1 MNKIYKVKKNA
12 AGHLVACSEF
22 AKGHTKKAVLG
33 SLLIVGILGM
43 ATTASAAQKAGNIT
57 NKISGGGHTVNGTYL
72 TISGGGHT
80 VNGTYL
86 TISGGG
92 HNTANGTYL
101 TISGGGHNTANGTYL
116 TIGGGSYN
124 TVEGTHSTIVGGF
137 SNQAKGTYSTI
148 VGGFANQAKGT
159 HSTIGGG
166 NDNEAIGEYS
176 TIVGG
181 NENIAKG
188 NNSTVAGGYKNEAT
202 GQYSTI
208 AGGRKNQ
215 ATGNGSFAA
224 GVENKANAD
233 NAVALGNKNSIAGE
247 NSVAIGSNNTVET
260 GKNNVFILGSDT
272 TGVQSNS
279 VLLGNKT
286 AGKEATAVSSAKV
299 NGLTLENFA
308 GVSKTGNGTV
318 SVGSKDKERQ
328 IVNVGAGDI
337 SATSTDAVN
346 GSQLYA
352 LATAVAKNKVETLA
366 NRADV
371 QELKRKQ
378 ESDIKDVVKMQNAI
392 AEQADK
398 NKNHI
403 QDLAK
408 AQLAGVAVM
417 EELNKHVEDLY
428 EATNDN
434 LDKISQLDGAV
445 FNNTQNIAKN
455 SNHIKTLESNVEEGL
470 LDLSGRLLDQKAD
483 IDNNINNIYELAQ
496 QQDQHSSDIKT
507 LKNNVEEGLL
517 DLSGRLI
524 DQKADLTKDIKTLEN
539 NVEEGL
545 LDLSG
550 RLIDQKADLT
560 KDIKTLESNV
570 EEGLLD
576 LSGRLI
582 DQKADIA
589 KNQADIAQ
597 NQTDI
602 QDLAAYNELQDQ
614 YAQKQTEAIDALNK
628 ASSANTDRIATAEL
642 GIAENKKDAQIAKAQ
657 ANENKDGIAKN
668 QADIQLHDKKIT
680 NLGILHSMVA
690 RAVGNNTQ
698 GVATNKAD
706 IAKNQADIANNIK
719 NIYELAQQQDQHSSD
734 IKTLAKV
741 SAANTDRIAKNKA
754 EADASF
760 ETLTKNQNTLIEQG
774 EALVE
779 QNKAI
784 NQELEGFAAH
794 ADVQDK
800 QILQNQADI
809 TTNKTAIEQN
819 INRTVANGFEIEKN
833 KAGIATNKQEL
844 ILQNDRLNQ
853 INETNN
859 HQDQKIDQLG
869 YALKEQGQHFN
880 NRISAVERQTAGGI
894 ANAIAIATLPSPS
907 RAGEHH
913 VLFGSGYHNGQA
925 AVSLGAAGL
934 SDTGKST
941 YKIGLSWSDAGGLSG
956 GVGGSYRWK

>member
-12 AGHLVACSEF
+12 AGHSVACSEF

-43 ATTASAAQKAGNIT
+43 ATTASAQQNNQKSGKYPFI
-57 NKISGGGHTVNGTYL
+57 GGGGYNNVDGDYPFV
-72 TISGGGHT
+72 GGGLFNIA
-80 VNGTYL
+80 NGKYP
-86 TISGGG
+86 TIGGGG
-92 HNTANGTYL
+92 HNKANG
-101 TISGGGHNTANGTYL
+101 N
-116 TIGGGSYN
+116 
-124 TVEGTHSTIVGGF
+124 
-137 SNQAKGTYSTI
+137 YSTI
-148 VGGFANQAKGT
+148 VGGSYNEASGEK
-159 HSTIGGG
+159 STIGGG
-166 NDNEAIGEYS
+166 DNN
-176 TIVGG
+176 T
-181 NENIAKG
+181 AKG
-188 NNSTVAGGYKNEAT
+188 NNSTVVGGYKNEAT
-202 GQYSTI
+202 GNNSTI
-208 AGGRKNQ
+208 AGGRDNQ
-215 ATGNGSFAA
+215 ATGTGSFAA
-224 GVENKANAD
+224 GIENKANAE
-233 NAVALGNKNSIAGE
+233 NAVAVGKKNIINGKD
-247 NSVAIGSNNTVET
+247 SVAIGSNNTVNQGQT
-260 GKNNVFILGSDT
+260 DVFILGSNTKDAKS
-272 TGVQSNS
+272 GS
-279 VLLGNKT
+279 VLLGNNT
-286 AGKEATAVSSAKV
+286 TGKAATTVNSAEV
-299 NGLTLENFA
+299 DGLSLTGFA
-308 GVSKTGNGTV
+308 GASKANANIGTV
-318 SVGSKDKERQ
+318 SVGSQDKERQ
-328 IVNVGAGDI
+328 IVNVGAGKI
-337 SATSTDAVN
+337 SDDSTDAVN
-346 GSQLYA
+346 GSQLHA
-352 LATAVAKNKVETLA
+352 LAKAVAKNKADIATNKTKIETNDSKITNLGTLYATVTQAVGNNTQGVAA
-366 NRADV
+366 NKADIG
-371 QELKRKQ
+371 KNKA
-378 ESDIKDVVKMQNAI
+378 DIKANSSKITNLGTLHSIVARAVGANKGRIDQNK
-392 AEQADK
+392 AD
-398 NKNHI
+398 I
-403 QDLAK
+403 QDLDDEVG
-408 AQLAGVAVM
+408 LLG
-417 EELNKHVEDLY
+417 EEINSLEG
-428 EATNDN
+428 E
-434 LDKISQLDGAV
+434 I
-445 FNNTQNIAKN
+445 FNNQDAIAKN
-455 SNHIKTLESNVEEGL
+455 QADIKTLESNVEEGL
-470 LDLSGRLLDQKAD
+470 LDLSGRLIDQKAD

-524 DQKADLTKDIKTLEN
+524 DQKADIT
-539 NVEEGL
+539 
-545 LDLSG
+545 
-550 RLIDQKADLT
+550 
-560 KDIKTLESNV
+560 
-570 EEGLLD
+570 
-576 LSGRLI
+576 
-582 DQKADIA
+582 

-628 ASSANTDRIATAEL
+628 ASSE
-642 GIAENKKDAQIAKAQ
+642 
-657 ANENKDGIAKN
+657 
-668 QADIQLHDKKIT
+668 
-680 NLGILHSMVA
+680 
-690 RAVGNNTQ
+690 NTQ
-698 GVATNKAD
+698 N

-809 TTNKTAIEQN
+809 TANKTAIEQN

-844 ILQNDRLNQ
+844 ILQNDRLNR

>member
-12 AGHLVACSEF
+12 AGHSVACSEF

-43 ATTASAAQKAGNIT
+43 ATTASAQNKTSNTT
-57 NKISGGGHTVNGTYL
+57 NEISGKGTH
-72 TISGGGHT
+72 IGGGDY
-80 VNGTYL
+80 NE
-86 TISGGG
+86 
-92 HNTANGTYL
+92 
-101 TISGGGHNTANGTYL
+101 ANGTYL
-116 TIGGGSYN
+116 TIGGGFFNEATGKY
-124 TVEGTHSTIVGGF
+124 
-137 SNQAKGTYSTI
+137 
-148 VGGFANQAKGT
+148 
-159 HSTIGGG
+159 STIGGG
-166 NDNEAIGEYS
+166 FFNEATNEYS
-176 TIVGG
+176 TVGG
-181 NENIAKG
+181 GDNNLATGKYSTIGGGGYNEATNQYSTIGGGDSNTATGIYSTIAGGRDNQAKKENSTVG
-188 NNSTVAGGYKNEAT
+188 GGGLNQATDRNSTVAGGYNNKAT
-202 GQYSTI
+202 GADSTI
-208 AGGRKNQ
+208 AGGRNNQ
-215 ATGNGSFAA
+215 AEGKGSFAA
-224 GVENKANAD
+224 GVDNQANTE
-233 NAVALGNKNSIAGE
+233 NAVALGKKNIIKGK
-247 NSVAIGSNNTVET
+247 NSVAIGSDNTVE
-260 GKNNVFILGSDT
+260 KNQTNVFILGSNT
-272 TGVQSNS
+272 KGAQSNS
-279 VLLGNKT
+279 VLLGHNT
-286 AGKEATAVSSAKV
+286 AGKEATTVEHAKV
-299 NGLTLENFA
+299 GDLSLTGFVGA
-308 GVSKTGNGTV
+308 SKANTNNGTV
-318 SVGSKDKERQ
+318 SVGSEGKERQ
-328 IVNVGAGDI
+328 IVNVGAGQI
-337 SATSTDAVN
+337 SDTSTDAVN

-352 LATAVAKNKVETLA
+352 LATVVAKNKADIDTNKAATLA
-366 NRADV
+366 NRV
-371 QELKRKQ
+371 HIKELERKQ
-378 ESDIKDVVKMQNAI
+378 ENDIKEVVEMQNAI
-392 AEQADK
+392 AKQADI

-417 EELNKHVEDLY
+417 EELDKHVEDLY
-428 EATNDN
+428 EATNEN

-445 FNNTQNIAKN
+445 FNNTQNI
-455 SNHIKTLESNVEEGL
+455 E
-470 LDLSGRLLDQKAD
+470 
-483 IDNNINNIYELAQ
+483 
-496 QQDQHSSDIKT
+496 
-507 LKNNVEEGLL
+507 
-517 DLSGRLI
+517 
-524 DQKADLTKDIKTLEN
+524 
-539 NVEEGL
+539 
-545 LDLSG
+545 
-550 RLIDQKADLT
+550 
-560 KDIKTLESNV
+560 
-570 EEGLLD
+570 
-576 LSGRLI
+576 
-582 DQKADIA
+582 
-589 KNQADIAQ
+589 
-597 NQTDI
+597 
-602 QDLAAYNELQDQ
+602 DLAAYNELQDA
-614 YAQKQTEAIDALNK
+614 YAKQQTEAIDALNK
-628 ASSANTDRIATAEL
+628 ASSENTQ
-642 GIAENKKDAQIAKAQ
+642 N
-657 ANENKDGIAKN
+657 IAKN
-668 QADIQLHDKKIT
+668 SNHIKTLENNVEEELL
-680 NLGILHSMVA
+680 NLSGRLID
-690 RAVGNNTQ
+690 Q
-698 GVATNKAD
+698 K
-706 IAKNQADIANNIK
+706 ADIANNIK

-794 ADVQDK
+794 ADIQDK

-844 ILQNDRLNQ
+844 ILQHDRLNR

>member
-43 ATTASAAQKAGNIT
+43 ATTASAQQSTSKNQVKGIHPFV
-57 NKISGGGHTVNGTYL
+57 GGGNYNQTKGMYP
-72 TISGGGHT
+72 
-80 VNGTYL
+80 
-86 TISGGG
+86 
-92 HNTANGTYL
+92 
-101 TISGGGHNTANGTYL
+101 
-116 TIGGGSYN
+116 TIGGGLLN
-124 TVEGTHSTIVGGF
+124 IAEGNYSTIAGGRN
-137 SNQAKGTYSTI
+137 NQAKGI
-148 VGGFANQAKGT
+148 D
-159 HSTIGGG
+159 STIGGG
-166 NDNEAIGEYS
+166 YNNEAKGEKSTIGGGDDNTATGKYS
-176 TIVGG
+176 TIGGGDDNTATGKYSTIAGGRNNQATGYNSTVAGGGNNQATKENSTVGG
-181 NENIAKG
+181 GGLNRARG
-188 NNSTVAGGYKNEAT
+188 HNSTVAGGYNNEAT
-202 GQYSTI
+202 GTDSTI

-215 ATGNGSFAA
+215 ANGTGSFAA
-224 GVENKANAD
+224 GIDNKANAE
-233 NAVALGNKNSIAGE
+233 NAVALGNKNIINGD
-247 NSVAIGSNNTVET
+247 NSVAIGSNNNVA
-260 GKNNVFILGSDT
+260 KDQKNVFILGSKT
-272 TGVQSNS
+272 SGVQSNS
-279 VLLGNKT
+279 VLLGNET
-286 AGKEATAVSSAKV
+286 AGKAATTVENATVG
-299 NGLTLENFA
+299 GLSLTGFA
-308 GVSKTGNGTV
+308 GKSKAENGVV
-318 SVGSKDKERQ
+318 SVGHAGGERQ
-328 IVNVGAGDI
+328 IVNVGAGQI
-337 SATSTDAVN
+337 SDKSTDAVN

-352 LATAVAKNKVETLA
+352 LASTIDEEVGAISEEVGALGDEIADINDELEGFAAHVDTQDKQILQNQADIAKN
-366 NRADV
+366 ND
-371 QELKRKQ
+371 
-378 ESDIKDVVKMQNAI
+378 SI
-392 AEQADK
+392 
-398 NKNHI
+398 
-403 QDLAK
+403 
-408 AQLAGVAVM
+408 
-417 EELNKHVEDLY
+417 EDLY

-455 SNHIKTLESNVEEGL
+455 SNHIKTLQSNVEEEL
-470 LDLSGRLLDQKAD
+470 L
-483 IDNNINNIYELAQ
+483 N
-496 QQDQHSSDIKT
+496 
-507 LKNNVEEGLL
+507 
-517 DLSGRLI
+517 
-524 DQKADLTKDIKTLEN
+524 
-539 NVEEGL
+539 
-545 LDLSG
+545 
-550 RLIDQKADLT
+550 
-560 KDIKTLESNV
+560 
-570 EEGLLD
+570 

-668 QADIQLHDKKIT
+668 QADI
-680 NLGILHSMVA
+680 
-690 RAVGNNTQ
+690 
-698 GVATNKAD
+698 
-706 IAKNQADIANNIK
+706 ANNIK

-794 ADVQDK
+794 ADIQDK

-844 ILQNDRLNQ
+844 ILQHDRLNR

>member
-43 ATTASAAQKAGNIT
+43 ATTASAQKPSSNKT
-57 NKISGGGHTVNGTYL
+57 NKTNKTSTVGGGDY
-72 TISGGGHT
+72 
-80 VNGTYL
+80 
-86 TISGGG
+86 
-92 HNTANGTYL
+92 
-101 TISGGGHNTANGTYL
+101 
-116 TIGGGSYN
+116 
-124 TVEGTHSTIVGGF
+124 
-137 SNQAKGTYSTI
+137 
-148 VGGFANQAKGT
+148 
-159 HSTIGGG
+159 
-166 NDNEAIGEYS
+166 
-176 TIVGG
+176 
-181 NENIAKG
+181 
-188 NNSTVAGGYKNEAT
+188 NEAT
-202 GQYSTI
+202 GQYSTV
-208 AGGRKNQ
+208 GGGFTNHATGRYSTVGGGDYNEAIGEHSTVGGGFTNHATGQYSTVGGGSANQ
-215 ATGNGSFAA
+215 ATGDYSTIGGGDGNQATGRRSTIGGGDDNQATGDYSTIGGGDNNEAIGKYSTIGGGYGNQAKGKGSFAA
-224 GVENKANAD
+224 GIDNKANTE
-233 NAVALGNKNSIAGE
+233 NAVALGNKNTIEGT
-247 NSVAIGSNNTVET
+247 NSVAIGSNNTIGS
-260 GKNNVFILGSDT
+260 GKQDVFILGSSTDAINAQN
-272 TGVQSNS
+272 GS

-286 AGKEATAVSSAKV
+286 AGKTATTVKNAKV

-308 GVSKTGNGTV
+308 GTSAKNGVV
-318 SVGSKDKERQ
+318 SVGYKDGERQ
-328 IVNVGAGDI
+328 IVNVGAGKI
-337 SATSTDAVN
+337 SADSTDAVN
-346 GSQLYA
+346 GSQLHA

-378 ESDIKDVVKMQNAI
+378 ESDIKEVVEMQSAI
-392 AEQADK
+392 AEQADI

-408 AQLAGVAVM
+408 AQLAGVTVM
-417 EELNKHVEDLY
+417 EELDKHVEDLY
-428 EATNDN
+428 EATNEN

-455 SNHIKTLESNVEEGL
+455 QADIKTLENNVEEEL
-470 LDLSGRLLDQKAD
+470 LNLSGRLLDQKAD

-524 DQKADLTKDIKTLEN
+524 DQKADLTKDIKTLE
-539 NVEEGL
+539 
-545 LDLSG
+545 
-550 RLIDQKADLT
+550 
-560 KDIKTLESNV
+560 SNV

-589 KNQADIAQ
+589 KNQADI
-597 NQTDI
+597 
-602 QDLAAYNELQDQ
+602 QDLAAYNELQDA
-614 YAQKQTEAIDALNK
+614 YAKQQTEAIDALNK

-844 ILQNDRLNQ
+844 ILQHDRLNR

>member
-43 ATTASAAQKAGNIT
+43 ATTESAQA
-57 NKISGGGHTVNGTYL
+57 
-72 TISGGGHT
+72 
-80 VNGTYL
+80 
-86 TISGGG
+86 
-92 HNTANGTYL
+92 ANG
-101 TISGGGHNTANGTYL
+101 
-116 TIGGGSYN
+116 
-124 TVEGTHSTIVGGF
+124 
-137 SNQAKGTYSTI
+137 KGM
-148 VGGFANQAKGT
+148 

-166 NDNEAIGEYS
+166 DKNEANNTYSTVGGGYYNEANGDSSTIGGGYYNEANGDSSTIGGGFYNEAKGESSTIGGGDNNSATGMYS
-176 TIVGG
+176 TIGGGDNNSATGRYSTIAGGWLNQATGHSSTVAGGWLNQATNENSTVGG
-181 NENIAKG
+181 GRFNQATG
-188 NNSTVAGGYKNEAT
+188 RNSTVAGGYKNKAT
-202 GQYSTI
+202 GVDSTI
-208 AGGRKNQ
+208 AGGRNNQ
-215 ATGNGSFAA
+215 ANGIGSFAA
-224 GVENKANAD
+224 GIDNQANA
-233 NAVALGNKNSIAGE
+233 NNTVALGNKNIIKGKD
-247 NSVAIGSNNTVET
+247 SVAIGSNNTVET
-260 GKNNVFILGSDT
+260 GKENVFILGSNTKDAH
-272 TGVQSNS
+272 SNS
-279 VLLGNKT
+279 VLLGNET
-286 AGKEATAVSSAKV
+286 TGKAATTVENAKV
-299 NGLTLENFA
+299 GGLSLTGFVGA
-308 GVSKTGNGTV
+308 SKANTNNGTV
-318 SVGSKDKERQ
+318 SVGKQGKERQ
-328 IVNVGAGDI
+328 IVNVGAGQIRAD
-337 SATSTDAVN
+337 STDAVN
-346 GSQLYA
+346 GSQLHA
-352 LATAVAKNKVETLA
+352 LATAVDAEFRTLTQTQNALIEQGEAINQELEGLADYTNAQDEKILKNQTDITANKTAIEQNFNRTVTNGFEIEKNK
-366 NRADV
+366 
-371 QELKRKQ
+371 
-378 ESDIKDVVKMQNAI
+378 
-392 AEQADK
+392 
-398 NKNHI
+398 
-403 QDLAK
+403 
-408 AQLAGVAVM
+408 AG
-417 EELNKHVEDLY
+417 
-428 EATNDN
+428 
-434 LDKISQLDGAV
+434 
-445 FNNTQNIAKN
+445 IAKN
-455 SNHIKTLESNVEEGL
+455 QADIQTLENDVGKEL
-470 LDLSGRLLDQKAD
+470 LNLSGRLLDQKAD
-483 IDNNINNIYELAQ
+483 
-496 QQDQHSSDIKT
+496 
-507 LKNNVEEGLL
+507 
-517 DLSGRLI
+517 
-524 DQKADLTKDIKTLEN
+524 LTKDIKALEN
-539 NVEEGL
+539 
-545 LDLSG
+545 
-550 RLIDQKADLT
+550 
-560 KDIKTLESNV
+560 NV

-589 KNQADIAQ
+589 KNQA
-597 NQTDI
+597 DI

-809 TTNKTAIEQN
+809 TANKTAIEQN

-844 ILQNDRLNQ
+844 ILQHDRLNR

-859 HQDQKIDQLG
+859 RQDQKIDQLG

>member
-43 ATTASAAQKAGNIT
+43 ATTASAQQPNNQKLAEGVHI
-57 NKISGGGHTVNGTYL
+57 GGGDENQAKGKY
-72 TISGGGHT
+72 S
-80 VNGTYL
+80 
-86 TISGGG
+86 
-92 HNTANGTYL
+92 
-101 TISGGGHNTANGTYL
+101 
-116 TIGGGSYN
+116 TIGGGY
-124 TVEGTHSTIVGGF
+124 
-137 SNQAKGTYSTI
+137 SNVTEAKGEYSTI
-148 VGGFANQAKGT
+148 GGGFFNQAIGHYSTVGGGSTNEAIGK

-166 NDNEAIGEYS
+166 FTNEAKGEY
-176 TIVGG
+176 
-181 NENIAKG
+181 
-188 NNSTVAGGYKNEAT
+188 STVAGGANNKAIGKHSTVGGGNGNKAE
-202 GQYSTI
+202 GIDSTI
-208 AGGRKNQ
+208 AGGRDNQ
-215 ATGNGSFAA
+215 ATGEGSFAA
-224 GVENKANAD
+224 GIDNKANAK
-233 NAVALGNKNSIAGE
+233 NAVALGNKNTITGN
-247 NSVAIGSNNTVET
+247 NSVAIGSNNTIDGS
-260 GKNNVFILGSDT
+260 GKENVFILGSGT
-272 TGVQSNS
+272 SGVQSNS

-286 AGKEATAVSSAKV
+286 TGKVATTVKHATV

-308 GVSKTGNGTV
+308 GASQVSNGTV
-318 SVGSKDKERQ
+318 SVGSQGEERQ
-328 IVNVGAGDI
+328 IVNVGAGEI
-337 SATSTDAVN
+337 TAGSTDAVN

-352 LATAVAKNKVETLA
+352 LASTIDKEVSDINEEVGALVDDVANNQADIQDLDKEVGVLSRDIGSLHDDVADNQDDIAKNQADIKGLNKEVKDLDKEVGVLSRDIGSLHDDVADNQDDIAKNKA
-366 NRADV
+366 
-371 QELKRKQ
+371 
-378 ESDIKDVVKMQNAI
+378 DIKGLNKEVKELDKEVGVLSRDIGSLHDDVATN
-392 AEQADK
+392 QAD
-398 NKNHI
+398 
-403 QDLAK
+403 
-408 AQLAGVAVM
+408 
-417 EELNKHVEDLY
+417 
-428 EATNDN
+428 
-434 LDKISQLDGAV
+434 
-445 FNNTQNIAKN
+445 IAKN
-455 SNHIKTLESNVEEGL
+455 
-470 LDLSGRLLDQKAD
+470 QA
-483 IDNNINNIYELAQ
+483 
-496 QQDQHSSDIKT
+496 
-507 LKNNVEEGLL
+507 
-517 DLSGRLI
+517 
-524 DQKADLTKDIKTLEN
+524 DIKTLEN
-539 NVEEGL
+539 NVEEEL
-545 LDLSG
+545 L
-550 RLIDQKADLT
+550 
-560 KDIKTLESNV
+560 N
-570 EEGLLD
+570 

-602 QDLAAYNELQDQ
+602 QDLAAYNELQDA
-614 YAQKQTEAIDALNK
+614 YAKQQTEAIDALNK

-657 ANENKDGIAKN
+657 ANENKDG
-668 QADIQLHDKKIT
+668 
-680 NLGILHSMVA
+680 
-690 RAVGNNTQ
+690 
-698 GVATNKAD
+698 

-844 ILQNDRLNQ
+844 ILQHDRLNR

>member
-43 ATTASAAQKAGNIT
+43 ATTASAQKSSSNKGLGAYIAINDKNNNAKGNYSTVSGGQFNTAKGNYSTVSGGTINQAIGEHSTVSGGFT
-57 NKISGGGHTVNGTYL
+57 NKAKGNYSTVSGG
-72 TISGGGHT
+72 
-80 VNGTYL
+80 
-86 TISGGG
+86 
-92 HNTANGTYL
+92 
-101 TISGGGHNTANGTYL
+101 
-116 TIGGGSYN
+116 YN
-124 TVEGTHSTIVGGF
+124 NE
-137 SNQAKGTYSTI
+137 AKGE
-148 VGGFANQAKGT
+148 K
-159 HSTIGGG
+159 STIGGG
-166 NDNEAIGEYS
+166 DDNIAEGAYS
-176 TIVGG
+176 TIGGGDNNTATGKYSTIAGGRDNQATKENSTVGG
-181 NENIAKG
+181 GRNNQAIG
-188 NNSTVAGGYKNEAT
+188 HNSTVAGGFNNEAT
-202 GQYSTI
+202 GTDSTI

-215 ATGNGSFAA
+215 ATGKGSFAA
-224 GVENKANAD
+224 GVDNQANAE
-233 NAVALGNKNSIAGE
+233 NAVALGKKNIITGT
-247 NSVAIGSNNTVET
+247 NSVAIGSNNTVKQNQT
-260 GKNNVFILGSDT
+260 NVFILGSNTKDAH
-272 TGVQSNS
+272 SNS
-279 VLLGNKT
+279 VLLGNET
-286 AGKEATAVSSAKV
+286 TGKAATTVENAKV
-299 NGLTLENFA
+299 GGLSLTGFVGA
-308 GVSKTGNGTV
+308 SKANTDNGTV
-318 SVGSKDKERQ
+318 SVGKQGKERQ
-328 IVNVGAGDI
+328 IVNVGAGQIRAD
-337 SATSTDAVN
+337 STDAVN
-346 GSQLYA
+346 GSQLHA
-352 LATAVAKNKVETLA
+352 LATAVDAEFRTLTQTQNALIEQGEAINQELEGLADYTNAQDEKILKNQTDITANKTAIEQNFNRTVTNGFEIEKNK
-366 NRADV
+366 
-371 QELKRKQ
+371 
-378 ESDIKDVVKMQNAI
+378 
-392 AEQADK
+392 
-398 NKNHI
+398 
-403 QDLAK
+403 
-408 AQLAGVAVM
+408 AG
-417 EELNKHVEDLY
+417 
-428 EATNDN
+428 
-434 LDKISQLDGAV
+434 
-445 FNNTQNIAKN
+445 IAKN
-455 SNHIKTLESNVEEGL
+455 QADIQTLENDVGKEL
-470 LDLSGRLLDQKAD
+470 LNLSGRLLDQKAD

-524 DQKADLTKDIKTLEN
+524 DQKADLTKDIK
-539 NVEEGL
+539 
-545 LDLSG
+545 
-550 RLIDQKADLT
+550 A
-560 KDIKTLESNV
+560 LESNV

-582 DQKADIA
+582 DQKAD
-589 KNQADIAQ
+589 
-597 NQTDI
+597 
-602 QDLAAYNELQDQ
+602 
-614 YAQKQTEAIDALNK
+614 
-628 ASSANTDRIATAEL
+628 
-642 GIAENKKDAQIAKAQ
+642 
-657 ANENKDGIAKN
+657 IAKN

-844 ILQNDRLNQ
+844 ILQNDRLNR

>member
-43 ATTASAAQKAGNIT
+43 ATTASAQKT
-57 NKISGGGHTVNGTYL
+57 SSTTSSNKGEGAYIGGDNDNEAKGMYS
-72 TISGGGHT
+72 TISGG
-80 VNGTYL
+80 L
-86 TISGGG
+86 T
-92 HNTANGTYL
+92 NT
-101 TISGGGHNTANGTYL
+101 
-116 TIGGGSYN
+116 
-124 TVEGTHSTIVGGF
+124 
-137 SNQAKGTYSTI
+137 AKGTYSFI
-148 VGGFANQAKGT
+148 GGGLGNEAEGDYSIIGGGLGNQAKGK
-159 HSTIGGG
+159 
-166 NDNEAIGEYS
+166 YS
-176 TIVGG
+176 TVAGG
-181 NENIAKG
+181 ANNQAKG
-188 NNSTVAGGYKNEAT
+188 NYSTVAGGKNNQATGLNSTVAGG
-202 GQYSTI
+202 SD
-208 AGGRKNQ
+208 NQ
-215 ATGNGSFAA
+215 ATGTGSFAA
-224 GVENKANAD
+224 GVGNKATAN
-233 NAVALGNKNSIAGE
+233 NAVALGNKNSIKGK
-247 NSVAIGSNNTVET
+247 NSVAIGSDNTVAE
-260 GKNNVFILGSDT
+260 NQENVFILGSST
-272 TGVQSNS
+272 SGVQKNS

-286 AGKEATAVSSAKV
+286 AGKAATAVGKATV
-299 NGLTLENFA
+299 DGLSLTGFA
-308 GVSKTGNGTV
+308 GESKAENGVV
-318 SVGSKDKERQ
+318 SVGYAGGERQ
-328 IVNVGAGDI
+328 IVNVGAGQI
-337 SATSTDAVN
+337 SDTSTDAVN
-346 GSQLYA
+346 GSQLHA
-352 LATAVAKNKVETLA
+352 LATVVAQNKADITKNQAATLA
-366 NRADV
+366 NRV
-371 QELKRKQ
+371 HIKELERKQ
-378 ESDIKDVVKMQNAI
+378 ENDIKEVVKMQNAI
-392 AEQADK
+392 AEQADI

-417 EELNKHVEDLY
+417 EELDKHVEDLY
-428 EATNDN
+428 EATNEN

-445 FNNTQNIAKN
+445 FNNTQNIEDLAAYNELQDAYAKQQTEAIDALNKASSENTQNIAKN
-455 SNHIKTLESNVEEGL
+455 SNHIKTLENNVEEEL
-470 LDLSGRLLDQKAD
+470 LNLSGRLLDQKAD

-524 DQKADLTKDIKTLEN
+524 DQKADLTKDIKALEN
-539 NVEEGL
+539 
-545 LDLSG
+545 
-550 RLIDQKADLT
+550 
-560 KDIKTLESNV
+560 NV

-589 KNQADIAQ
+589 KNQADI
-597 NQTDI
+597 
-602 QDLAAYNELQDQ
+602 QDLAAYNELQDA
-614 YAQKQTEAIDALNK
+614 YAKQQTDAIDALNK

-844 ILQNDRLNQ
+844 ILQHDRLNR

>member
-33 SLLIVGILGM
+33 SLLIVGALGM
-43 ATTASAAQKAGNIT
+43 ATTASAQ
-57 NKISGGGHTVNGTYL
+57 V
-72 TISGGGHT
+72 
-80 VNGTYL
+80 
-86 TISGGG
+86 
-92 HNTANGTYL
+92 ANGTGAHIVGNNDNQAPGNYSF
-101 TISGGGHNTANGTYL
+101 IGSGQYNTA
-116 TIGGGSYN
+116 
-124 TVEGTHSTIVGGF
+124 EG
-137 SNQAKGTYSTI
+137 NY
-148 VGGFANQAKGT
+148 
-159 HSTIGGG
+159 STIGGG
-166 NDNEAIGEYS
+166 FTNEADGAYS
-176 TIVGG
+176 TIGG
-181 NENIAKG
+181 GYYSRAKGAYSTIGGGYYNRAEGEKSTIAGGDSNEAKG
-188 NNSTVAGGYKNEAT
+188 NYSTV
-202 GQYSTI
+202 

-215 ATGNGSFAA
+215 ATGLNSTVAGGSNNQAKGNYSTVGGGNGNKAIGDNSTVAGGSNNQAKGAGSFAA
-224 GVENKANAD
+224 GVGNKANTD
-233 NAVALGNKNSIAGE
+233 NAVALGNKNTIDGD
-247 NSVAIGSNNTVET
+247 NSVAIGSNNTVNQSQT
-260 GKNNVFILGSDT
+260 NVFILGSGT
-272 TGVQSNS
+272 TDVTSNS

-286 AGKEATAVSSAKV
+286 AGKAATTVNDATV
-299 NGLTLENFA
+299 NGLTLKNFA
-308 GVSKTGNGTV
+308 GVSKVGNGTV
-318 SVGSKDKERQ
+318 SVGSKNNERQ
-328 IVNVGAGDI
+328 IVNVGAGEI

-346 GSQLYA
+346 GSQLHA
-352 LATAVAKNKVETLA
+352 LATVVAKNKADIATNKAETLA
-366 NRADV
+366 NRADI

-378 ESDIKDVVKMQNAI
+378 ENDIKEVVEMQNAI
-392 AEQADK
+392 AEQADI

-417 EELNKHVEDLY
+417 EELDKHVEDLY
-428 EATNDN
+428 EATNEN

-445 FNNTQNIAKN
+445 FNNTQNIEDLAAYNELQDAYAKQQTEAIDALNKASSENTQNIAKN
-455 SNHIKTLESNVEEGL
+455 SNHIKTLESNVEEEL
-470 LDLSGRLLDQKAD
+470 LNLSGRLIDQKAD

-524 DQKADLTKDIKTLEN
+524 DQKADLTKDIKTLKN

-545 LDLSG
+545 L
-550 RLIDQKADLT
+550 
-560 KDIKTLESNV
+560 N
-570 EEGLLD
+570 

-602 QDLAAYNELQDQ
+602 QDLAAYNELQDA
-614 YAQKQTEAIDALNK
+614 YAKQQTEAIDALNK

-784 NQELEGFAAH
+784 NQELKGFAAH

-844 ILQNDRLNQ
+844 ILQNDRLNR

>member
-43 ATTASAAQKAGNIT
+43 ATTASAQMATTPSAQVVKT
-57 NKISGGGHTVNGTYL
+57 NNKKNGTHPFIGGGDY
-72 TISGGGHT
+72 
-80 VNGTYL
+80 
-86 TISGGG
+86 
-92 HNTANGTYL
+92 NTTKGNYP
-101 TISGGGHNTANGTYL
+101 
-116 TIGGGSYN
+116 TIGGGYFN
-124 TVEGTHSTIVGGF
+124 TAEGNYSTVGGGF
-137 SNQAKGTYSTI
+137 TNEAIGKNSTVGGGFTNEAMGEYSTVAGGANNQAKGNYST
-148 VGGFANQAKGT
+148 V
-159 HSTIGGG
+159 GGG
-166 NDNEAIGEYS
+166 NGNKAI
-176 TIVGG
+176 
-181 NENIAKG
+181 G
-188 NNSTVAGGYKNEAT
+188 NNSTVVGGSNNQAKGEH
-202 GQYSTI
+202 STI
-208 AGGRKNQ
+208 AGGKNNQ

-224 GVENKANAD
+224 GVENKADAN
-233 NAVALGNKNSIAGE
+233 NAVALGNKNTIEGT
-247 NSVAIGSNNTVET
+247 NSVAIGSNNTVKT
-260 GKNNVFILGSDT
+260 GKENVFILGSNT
-272 TGVQSNS
+272 NTENAQSGS
-279 VLLGNKT
+279 VLLGNNT
-286 AGKEATAVSSAKV
+286 AGKAATTVNNAEV

-308 GVSKTGNGTV
+308 GASKANANNIGTV
-318 SVGSKDKERQ
+318 SVGSENNERQ
-328 IVNVGAGDI
+328 IVNVGAGQI

-346 GSQLYA
+346 GSQLHA
-352 LATAVAKNKVETLA
+352 LAKAVAKNK
-366 NRADV
+366 
-371 QELKRKQ
+371 
-378 ESDIKDVVKMQNAI
+378 SDIK
-392 AEQADK
+392 
-398 NKNHI
+398 
-403 QDLAK
+403 
-408 AQLAGVAVM
+408 G
-417 EELNKHVEDLY
+417 LNKGVKE
-428 EATNDN
+428 
-434 LDKISQLDGAV
+434 LDKEVGVLSRDINSLHDDVADNQDS
-445 FNNTQNIAKN
+445 IAKN
-455 SNHIKTLESNVEEGL
+455 KADIKGLNKEVKELDKEVGVLSRDIGSLHDDVATNQADIAKNQADIKTLENNVEEEL
-470 LDLSGRLLDQKAD
+470 LNLSGRLIDQKAD

-524 DQKADLTKDIKTLEN
+524 DQKADLTKDIKTLKN
-539 NVEEGL
+539 
-545 LDLSG
+545 
-550 RLIDQKADLT
+550 
-560 KDIKTLESNV
+560 NV

>member
-12 AGHLVACSEF
+12 AGHSVACSEF

-43 ATTASAAQKAGNIT
+43 ATTASAQNKTSNTT
-57 NKISGGGHTVNGTYL
+57 NEISGKGTH
-72 TISGGGHT
+72 IGGGDY
-80 VNGTYL
+80 NE
-86 TISGGG
+86 
-92 HNTANGTYL
+92 
-101 TISGGGHNTANGTYL
+101 ANGTYL
-116 TIGGGSYN
+116 TIGGGFFNEATGKY
-124 TVEGTHSTIVGGF
+124 
-137 SNQAKGTYSTI
+137 
-148 VGGFANQAKGT
+148 
-159 HSTIGGG
+159 STIGGG
-166 NDNEAIGEYS
+166 FFNEATNEYS
-176 TIVGG
+176 TVGG
-181 NENIAKG
+181 GDNNLATGKYSTIGGGGYNEATNQYSTIGGGDSNTATGIYSTIAGGRDNQAKKENSTVG
-188 NNSTVAGGYKNEAT
+188 GGGLNQATDRNSTVAGGYNNKAT
-202 GQYSTI
+202 GADSTI
-208 AGGRKNQ
+208 AGGRNNQ
-215 ATGNGSFAA
+215 AEGKGSFAA
-224 GVENKANAD
+224 GVDNQANTE
-233 NAVALGNKNSIAGE
+233 NAVALGKKNIIKGK
-247 NSVAIGSNNTVET
+247 NSVAIGSDNTVE
-260 GKNNVFILGSDT
+260 KNQTNVFILGSNT
-272 TGVQSNS
+272 KGAQSNS
-279 VLLGNKT
+279 VLLGHNT
-286 AGKEATAVSSAKV
+286 AGKEATTVEHAKV
-299 NGLTLENFA
+299 GDLSLTGFVGA
-308 GVSKTGNGTV
+308 SKANTNNGTV
-318 SVGSKDKERQ
+318 SVGSEGKERQ
-328 IVNVGAGDI
+328 IVNVGAGQI
-337 SATSTDAVN
+337 SDTSTDAVN

-352 LATAVAKNKVETLA
+352 LATVVAKNKADIDTNKAATLA
-366 NRADV
+366 NRV
-371 QELKRKQ
+371 HIKELERKQ
-378 ESDIKDVVKMQNAI
+378 ENDIKEVVEMQNAI
-392 AEQADK
+392 AKQADI

-417 EELNKHVEDLY
+417 EELDKHVEDLY
-428 EATNDN
+428 EATNEN

-445 FNNTQNIAKN
+445 FNNTQNI
-455 SNHIKTLESNVEEGL
+455 E
-470 LDLSGRLLDQKAD
+470 DL
-483 IDNNINNIYELAQ
+483 
-496 QQDQHSSDIKT
+496 
-507 LKNNVEEGLL
+507 V
-517 DLSGRLI
+517 
-524 DQKADLTKDIKTLEN
+524 
-539 NVEEGL
+539 
-545 LDLSG
+545 
-550 RLIDQKADLT
+550 
-560 KDIKTLESNV
+560 
-570 EEGLLD
+570 
-576 LSGRLI
+576 
-582 DQKADIA
+582 
-589 KNQADIAQ
+589 
-597 NQTDI
+597 
-602 QDLAAYNELQDQ
+602 AYNELQDA
-614 YAQKQTEAIDALNK
+614 YAKQQTEAIDALNK
-628 ASSANTDRIATAEL
+628 ASSENTQ
-642 GIAENKKDAQIAKAQ
+642 N
-657 ANENKDGIAKN
+657 IAKN
-668 QADIQLHDKKIT
+668 SNHIKTLENNVEEELL
-680 NLGILHSMVA
+680 NLSGRLID
-690 RAVGNNTQ
+690 Q
-698 GVATNKAD
+698 K
-706 IAKNQADIANNIK
+706 ADIANNIK

-794 ADVQDK
+794 ADIQDK

-844 ILQNDRLNQ
+844 ILQHDRLNR

>member
-43 ATTASAAQKAGNIT
+43 ATTASAQLVSQGNTNRLVGPGNNLLDSSWSIIGAGRSN
-57 NKISGGGHTVNGTYL
+57 
-72 TISGGGHT
+72 
-80 VNGTYL
+80 
-86 TISGGG
+86 
-92 HNTANGTYL
+92 
-101 TISGGGHNTANGTYL
+101 
-116 TIGGGSYN
+116 
-124 TVEGTHSTIVGGF
+124 IVGG
-137 SNQAKGTYSTI
+137 SAHNSGILSGYKNMVNGYTSAI
-148 VGGFANQAKGT
+148 VGGYGNQAWGNYT
-159 HSTIGGG
+159 VVGGG
-166 NDNEAIGEYS
+166 NNNQA
-176 TIVGG
+176 T
-181 NENIAKG
+181 G
-188 NNSTVAGGYKNEAT
+188 NNSTVAGGSYNRAT
-202 GQYSTI
+202 GVGSFATGTSNHATGGMSTISGGGANKATGSQSSIGGGVFNQATGDNSTVAGGYYNKATGEKSTI
-208 AGGRKNQ
+208 AGGSHNQ
-215 ATGNGSFAA
+215 AEGKGSFAA
-224 GVENKANAD
+224 GVENQANTE
-233 NAVALGNKNSIAGE
+233 NAVAVGKKNIINGD
-247 NSVAIGSNNTVET
+247 NSVVIGSDNTVET
-260 GKNNVFILGSDT
+260 GKKDVFILGSGT
-272 TGVQSNS
+272 TGVTSNS

-286 AGKEATAVSSAKV
+286 AGKQATTVENATVGDLS
-299 NGLTLENFA
+299 LTKFAGASKLEN
-308 GVSKTGNGTV
+308 GVV
-318 SVGSKDKERQ
+318 SVGSEGGERQ
-328 IVNVGAGDI
+328 IVNVGAGQI

-346 GSQLYA
+346 GSQLHA
-352 LATAVAKNKVETLA
+352 LASTIDEEVGAISEEVGALGDEIADINDELEGFAAHVDTQDKQILQNQADIAKN
-366 NRADV
+366 ND
-371 QELKRKQ
+371 
-378 ESDIKDVVKMQNAI
+378 SI
-392 AEQADK
+392 
-398 NKNHI
+398 
-403 QDLAK
+403 
-408 AQLAGVAVM
+408 
-417 EELNKHVEDLY
+417 EDLY
-428 EATNDN
+428 EATNEN

-524 DQKADLTKDIKTLEN
+524 DQKAD
-539 NVEEGL
+539 
-545 LDLSG
+545 
-550 RLIDQKADLT
+550 
-560 KDIKTLESNV
+560 
-570 EEGLLD
+570 
-576 LSGRLI
+576 
-582 DQKADIA
+582 IA

-602 QDLAAYNELQDQ
+602 QDLAAYNELQDA
-614 YAQKQTEAIDALNK
+614 YAKQQTDAIDALNK

-844 ILQNDRLNQ
+844 ILQNDRLNR

>member
-12 AGHLVACSEF
+12 AGHSVACSEF

-43 ATTASAAQKAGNIT
+43 ATTASAELVSLSNS
-57 NKISGGGHTVNGTYL
+57 NKVNKVGAHVGGGDNNEASGESS
-72 TISGGGHT
+72 TISGGST
-80 VNGTYL
+80 
-86 TISGGG
+86 
-92 HNTANGTYL
+92 NTA
-101 TISGGGHNTANGTYL
+101 SGESS
-116 TIGGGSYN
+116 TIG
-124 TVEGTHSTIVGGF
+124 
-137 SNQAKGTYSTI
+137 
-148 VGGFANQAKGT
+148 GGFANQAEGA

-166 NDNEAIGEYS
+166 NDNRATNKYS
-176 TIVGG
+176 TIGGG
-181 NENIAKG
+181 NYNR
-188 NNSTVAGGYKNEAT
+188 AT
-202 GQYSTI
+202 GMYSTI

-215 ATGNGSFAA
+215 ANGESSTIGGGDDNRATGTYSTIAGGYKNEATGKGSFAA
-224 GVENKANAD
+224 GVGNKANAD
-233 NAVALGNKNSIAGE
+233 NAVALGNKNTITGK
-247 NSVAIGSNNTVET
+247 NSVAIGSNNTVE
-260 GKNNVFILGSDT
+260 KEHQNVFILGSGT
-272 TGVQSNS
+272 TGVTSNS

-286 AGKEATAVSSAKV
+286 AGKQATIVKNVTV
-299 NGLTLENFA
+299 NGLTLNFA
-308 GVSKTGNGTV
+308 GASKVGNGTV

-328 IVNVGAGDI
+328 IVNVGAGEI

-346 GSQLYA
+346 GSQLHA
-352 LATAVAKNKVETLA
+352 LATAVAQNKADIATNKAATLV

-378 ESDIKDVVKMQNAI
+378 ENDIKDVVKMQNAI
-392 AEQADK
+392 AEQADI

-417 EELNKHVEDLY
+417 EELDKHVEDLY
-428 EATNDN
+428 EATNEN

-524 DQKADLTKDIKTLEN
+524 DQKADLTKDIKTLES

-570 EEGLLD
+570 EEGLLN

-602 QDLAAYNELQDQ
+602 QDLAAYNELQDA
-614 YAQKQTEAIDALNK
+614 YAKQQTEAIDALNK

-844 ILQNDRLNQ
+844 ILQNDRLNR

-859 HQDQKIDQLG
+859 RQDQKIDQLG

>member
-43 ATTASAAQKAGNIT
+43 ATTASAQQKQANGAHIGSGVGHEA
-57 NKISGGGHTVNGTYL
+57 KGKHPFIGGGGYNKVNGDYPFV
-72 TISGGGHT
+72 GGGLFNIA
-80 VNGTYL
+80 NGKYP
-86 TISGGG
+86 TIGGGG
-92 HNTANGTYL
+92 HNEAN
-101 TISGGGHNTANGTYL
+101 
-116 TIGGGSYN
+116 
-124 TVEGTHSTIVGGF
+124 
-137 SNQAKGTYSTI
+137 GTYSTI
-148 VGGFANQAKGT
+148 VGGSYNKAEGEK
-159 HSTIGGG
+159 STIGGG
-166 NDNEAIGEYS
+166 DNN
-176 TIVGG
+176 T
-181 NENIAKG
+181 AKG
-188 NNSTVAGGYKNEAT
+188 SNSTVVGGYKNEAT
-202 GQYSTI
+202 GTYSTI
-208 AGGRKNQ
+208 AGGRNNQ
-215 ATGNGSFAA
+215 AGGAGSFAA
-224 GVENKANAD
+224 GVENQANAE
-233 NAVALGNKNSIAGE
+233 NAVAVGKKNIINGKD
-247 NSVAIGSNNTVET
+247 SVAIGSENTVAQDQT
-260 GKNNVFILGSDT
+260 NVFILGSKT
-272 TGVQSNS
+272 SGVQKNS
-279 VLLGNKT
+279 VLLGHET
-286 AGKEATAVSSAKV
+286 SGKEATAVSSAKV

-308 GVSKTGNGTV
+308 GVSQVSNGTV
-318 SVGSKDKERQ
+318 SVGKEGKERQ
-328 IVNVGAGDI
+328 IVNVGAGQI
-337 SATSTDAVN
+337 SAKSTDAVN
-346 GSQLYA
+346 GSQLHA
-352 LATAVAKNKVETLA
+352 LATAVATNKAETLA
-366 NRADV
+366 NRADI

-378 ESDIKDVVKMQNAI
+378 ENDIKDVVEMQNAI
-392 AEQADK
+392 AEQADI

-417 EELNKHVEDLY
+417 EELDKHVEDLY
-428 EATNDN
+428 EATNEN

-445 FNNTQNIAKN
+445 FNNTQNIEDLAAYNELQDAYAKQQTEAIDALNKASSENTQNIAKN
-455 SNHIKTLESNVEEGL
+455 QADIANNINNIYELAQQQDQHASDIKTLKNNVEEGLLELSGHLIDQKADLTKDIKALESNVEEGL

-483 IDNNINNIYELAQ
+483 I
-496 QQDQHSSDIKT
+496 
-507 LKNNVEEGLL
+507 
-517 DLSGRLI
+517 
-524 DQKADLTKDIKTLEN
+524 
-539 NVEEGL
+539 
-545 LDLSG
+545 
-550 RLIDQKADLT
+550 
-560 KDIKTLESNV
+560 
-570 EEGLLD
+570 
-576 LSGRLI
+576 
-582 DQKADIA
+582 
-589 KNQADIAQ
+589 AQ
-597 NQTDI
+597 NQANI

-628 ASSANTDRIATAEL
+628 ASSE
-642 GIAENKKDAQIAKAQ
+642 
-657 ANENKDGIAKN
+657 
-668 QADIQLHDKKIT
+668 
-680 NLGILHSMVA
+680 
-690 RAVGNNTQ
+690 NTQ
-698 GVATNKAD
+698 N
-706 IAKNQADIANNIK
+706 IAKNQADIANNIN

-809 TTNKTAIEQN
+809 TANKTAIEQN

-844 ILQNDRLNQ
+844 ILQNDRLNR

>member
-43 ATTASAAQKAGNIT
+43 ATTASAQQKQANGAYIGSGVGHEA
-57 NKISGGGHTVNGTYL
+57 KGKYSFVGSGVGHEAKGDYSFVGGGNE
-72 TISGGGHT
+72 
-80 VNGTYL
+80 NK
-86 TISGGG
+86 
-92 HNTANGTYL
+92 AD
-101 TISGGGHNTANGTYL
+101 
-116 TIGGGSYN
+116 
-124 TVEGTHSTIVGGF
+124 
-137 SNQAKGTYSTI
+137 
-148 VGGFANQAKGT
+148 GT

-166 NDNEAIGEYS
+166 DDNTAEGMHS

-181 NENIAKG
+181 RKNQAQG
-188 NNSTVAGGYKNEAT
+188 RYSTVAGGYKNEAK
-202 GQYSTI
+202 GENSTV
-208 AGGRKNQ
+208 AGGYDNR
-215 ATGNGSFAA
+215 ATGKNSFAA
-224 GVENKANAD
+224 GVENKANAE
-233 NAVALGNKNSIAGE
+233 NAVVVGKKNSIDGE
-247 NSVAIGSNNTVET
+247 NSVAIGSNNTVEKGQT
-260 GKNNVFILGSDT
+260 NVFILGSGT
-272 TGVQSNS
+272 TGVTSNS

-286 AGKEATAVSSAKV
+286 AGKQATTVKNAEVD
-299 NGLTLENFA
+299 GLSLTGFA
-308 GVSKTGNGTV
+308 GVSKVANGVV
-318 SVGSKDKERQ
+318 SVGSEKNERQ
-328 IVNVGAGDI
+328 IVNVGAGEI

-346 GSQLYA
+346 GSQLHA
-352 LATAVAKNKVETLA
+352 LATVVAKNKADIATNKAATLV

-378 ESDIKDVVKMQNAI
+378 ENDIKDVVKMQNAI
-392 AEQADK
+392 AEQADI

-417 EELNKHVEDLY
+417 EELDKHVEDLY
-428 EATNDN
+428 EATNEN

-445 FNNTQNIAKN
+445 FNNTQNIEDLVAYNELQDAYAKQQTEAIDALNKASSENTQNIAKN
-455 SNHIKTLESNVEEGL
+455 SNHIKTLENNVEEEL
-470 LDLSGRLLDQKAD
+470 LNLSGRLIDQKAD

-524 DQKADLTKDIKTLEN
+524 DQKAD
-539 NVEEGL
+539 
-545 LDLSG
+545 
-550 RLIDQKADLT
+550 
-560 KDIKTLESNV
+560 
-570 EEGLLD
+570 
-576 LSGRLI
+576 
-582 DQKADIA
+582 
-589 KNQADIAQ
+589 
-597 NQTDI
+597 
-602 QDLAAYNELQDQ
+602 
-614 YAQKQTEAIDALNK
+614 
-628 ASSANTDRIATAEL
+628 
-642 GIAENKKDAQIAKAQ
+642 
-657 ANENKDGIAKN
+657 IAKN

-844 ILQNDRLNQ
+844 ILQNDRLNR

-925 AVSLGAAGL
+925 AVSLGAAGS

>member
-43 ATTASAAQKAGNIT
+43 ATTASAQKKTSNTT
-57 NKISGGGHTVNGTYL
+57 NEIGGKGAYISGGDNNRTKGDYSF
-72 TISGGGHT
+72 IGGG
-80 VNGTYL
+80 YL
-86 TISGGG
+86 NAATGNYS
-92 HNTANGTYL
+92 
-101 TISGGGHNTANGTYL
+101 
-116 TIGGGSYN
+116 TIGGGF
-124 TVEGTHSTIVGGF
+124 V
-137 SNQAKGTYSTI
+137 NQAT
-148 VGGFANQAKGT
+148 GT

-166 NDNEAIGEYS
+166 DNNQAIGTHSTISGGDDNEAKGDYSFIGGGDNNEAKGNYS
-176 TIVGG
+176 TIGG
-181 NENIAKG
+181 GDDNKATGNYSTIGGGDDNEAKG
-188 NNSTVAGGYKNEAT
+188 N
-202 GQYSTI
+202 YSTI

-215 ATGNGSFAA
+215 ATGLNSTVAGGYDNQAAGNGSFAA
-224 GVENKANAD
+224 GVGNQANTE
-233 NAVALGNKNSIAGE
+233 NAVALGNKNTIKGE

-260 GKNNVFILGSDT
+260 GKNNVFILGSNT
-272 TGVQSNS
+272 KGAQSNS

-286 AGKEATAVSSAKV
+286 AGKAATAVSKAAV
-299 NGLTLENFA
+299 DGLSLTGFA
-308 GVSKTGNGTV
+308 GKSKAENGVV
-318 SVGSKDKERQ
+318 SVGYAGGERQ

-346 GSQLYA
+346 GSQLHA
-352 LATAVAKNKVETLA
+352 LAKAVAKNKVETLA

-378 ESDIKDVVKMQNAI
+378 ESDIKDVVEMQNAI

-408 AQLAGVAVM
+408 AQLAGVTVM

-445 FNNTQNIAKN
+445 FNNTQNIEDLAAYNELQDAYAKQQTEAIDALNKASSENTQNIAKN
-455 SNHIKTLESNVEEGL
+455 SNHIKTLESNVEEEL
-470 LDLSGRLLDQKAD
+470 LNLSGRLLDQKAD
-483 IDNNINNIYELAQ
+483 IDNNINHIYELAQ

-524 DQKADLTKDIKTLEN
+524 DQKAD
-539 NVEEGL
+539 
-545 LDLSG
+545 
-550 RLIDQKADLT
+550 
-560 KDIKTLESNV
+560 
-570 EEGLLD
+570 
-576 LSGRLI
+576 
-582 DQKADIA
+582 
-589 KNQADIAQ
+589 
-597 NQTDI
+597 
-602 QDLAAYNELQDQ
+602 
-614 YAQKQTEAIDALNK
+614 
-628 ASSANTDRIATAEL
+628 
-642 GIAENKKDAQIAKAQ
+642 
-657 ANENKDGIAKN
+657 IAKN

-809 TTNKTAIEQN
+809 TANKTAIEQN

-844 ILQNDRLNQ
+844 ILQNDRLNR

>member
-33 SLLIVGILGM
+33 SLLIVGALGM
-43 ATTASAAQKAGNIT
+43 ATTVSA
-57 NKISGGGHTVNGTYL
+57 
-72 TISGGGHT
+72 
-80 VNGTYL
+80 
-86 TISGGG
+86 
-92 HNTANGTYL
+92 
-101 TISGGGHNTANGTYL
+101 
-116 TIGGGSYN
+116 
-124 TVEGTHSTIVGGF
+124 
-137 SNQAKGTYSTI
+137 QAKGT
-148 VGGFANQAKGT
+148 GT
-159 HSTIGGG
+159 HIGGKNDNKAEGDYSTIGGG
-166 NDNEAIGEYS
+166 QYNTAKGDYSFIGGGDKNEANNTYSTVGGGYYNEANGDSSTIGGGFYNEANGESSTIGGGDNNSATGKYS
-176 TIVGG
+176 TIGG
-181 NENIAKG
+181 G
-188 NNSTVAGGYKNEAT
+188 DNNSAT
-202 GQYSTI
+202 GRYSTI
-208 AGGRKNQ
+208 AGGWLNQ
-215 ATGNGSFAA
+215 ATGHSSTVAGGRNNQATNENSTVGGGRDNQAIGHNSTVTGGYNNRATGRDSTIAGGRNNQAKGTGSFAA
-224 GVENKANAD
+224 GVDNQANAD
-233 NAVALGNKNSIAGE
+233 NTVALGKKNIIQGKD
-247 NSVAIGSNNTVET
+247 SVAIGSNNTVKQNQT
-260 GKNNVFILGSDT
+260 NVFILGSNTDT
-272 TGVQSNS
+272 KDAQSGS
-279 VLLGNKT
+279 VLLGDKT
-286 AGKEATAVSSAKV
+286 TGKTATAVNDATV
-299 NGLTLENFA
+299 NGLTLKNFA
-308 GVSKTGNGTV
+308 GTSATNGVV
-318 SVGSKDKERQ
+318 SVGRAGGERQ
-328 IVNVGAGDI
+328 IVNVGAGRI
-337 SATSTDAVN
+337 SKDSTDAVN
-346 GSQLYA
+346 GSQLHA
-352 LATAVAKNKVETLA
+352 LATVVAQNKA
-366 NRADV
+366 
-371 QELKRKQ
+371 
-378 ESDIKDVVKMQNAI
+378 DIKDLDDEVG
-392 AEQADK
+392 
-398 NKNHI
+398 
-403 QDLAK
+403 L
-408 AQLAGVAVM
+408 LG
-417 EELNKHVEDLY
+417 EEINSLEG
-428 EATNDN
+428 E
-434 LDKISQLDGAV
+434 I
-445 FNNTQNIAKN
+445 FNNQDAIAKN
-455 SNHIKTLESNVEEGL
+455 
-470 LDLSGRLLDQKAD
+470 QA
-483 IDNNINNIYELAQ
+483 
-496 QQDQHSSDIKT
+496 
-507 LKNNVEEGLL
+507 
-517 DLSGRLI
+517 
-524 DQKADLTKDIKTLEN
+524 
-539 NVEEGL
+539 
-545 LDLSG
+545 
-550 RLIDQKADLT
+550 
-560 KDIKTLESNV
+560 DIKTLESNV

-589 KNQADIAQ
+589 KNQADI
-597 NQTDI
+597 
-602 QDLAAYNELQDQ
+602 QDLAAYNELQDA
-614 YAQKQTEAIDALNK
+614 YAKQQTEAIDALNK

-657 ANENKDGIAKN
+657 ANENKDG
-668 QADIQLHDKKIT
+668 
-680 NLGILHSMVA
+680 
-690 RAVGNNTQ
+690 
-698 GVATNKAD
+698 

-809 TTNKTAIEQN
+809 TTNKAAIEQN

-844 ILQNDRLNQ
+844 ILQNDRLNR

>member
-33 SLLIVGILGM
+33 SLLIVGALGM
-43 ATTASAAQKAGNIT
+43 ATTASAQQKITGSNIT
-57 NKISGGGHTVNGTYL
+57 NDTSTVGGGD
-72 TISGGGHT
+72 
-80 VNGTYL
+80 
-86 TISGGG
+86 
-92 HNTANGTYL
+92 
-101 TISGGGHNTANGTYL
+101 
-116 TIGGGSYN
+116 YN
-124 TVEGTHSTIVGGF
+124 EAS
-137 SNQAKGTYSTI
+137 GTYST
-148 VGGFANQAKGT
+148 VGGG
-159 HSTIGGG
+159 I
-166 NDNEAIGEYS
+166 DNEAKGDYS
-176 TIVGG
+176 TVGG
-181 NENIAKG
+181 GLTNKAKGNSSTVAGGAKNEANGNYSTVAGGANNKANGDYSTVAGGRKNQATGLNSTVAGGSDNQATG
-188 NNSTVAGGYKNEAT
+188 NNSTVAGGYDNRAT
-202 GQYSTI
+202 GT
-208 AGGRKNQ
+208 
-215 ATGNGSFAA
+215 GSFAA
-224 GVENKANAD
+224 GVGNKANAN
-233 NAVALGNKNSIAGE
+233 NAVALGNKNTITVQ
-247 NSVAIGSNNTVET
+247 NSVAIGSNNTID
-260 GKNNVFILGSDT
+260 GNDKKDVFILGSNT
-272 TGVQSNS
+272 TDVKSNS
-279 VLLGNKT
+279 VLLGNET
-286 AGKEATAVSSAKV
+286 AGKVATAVNDATV
-299 NGLTLENFA
+299 NGLTLKNFA
-308 GVSKTGNGTV
+308 GVSETSNGTV
-318 SVGSKDKERQ
+318 SVGKQGKERQ
-328 IVNVGAGDI
+328 IVNVGAGQI
-337 SATSTDAVN
+337 SDTSTDAVN

-352 LATAVAKNKVETLA
+352 LATAVAKNKADITKNTENIKNLEVATLG
-366 NRADV
+366 NHADV
-371 QELKRKQ
+371 QKLKRKQ
-378 ESDIKDVVKMQNAI
+378 ESDIKDVVEMQNAI
-392 AEQADK
+392 AEQADI

-417 EELNKHVEDLY
+417 EELDKHVEDLY
-428 EATNDN
+428 EATNEN

-445 FNNTQNIAKN
+445 FNNTQNIEDLAAYNELQDAYAKQQTEAIDALNKASDENTQNIAKN
-455 SNHIKTLESNVEEGL
+455 
-470 LDLSGRLLDQKAD
+470 QAD
-483 IDNNINNIYELAQ
+483 IANNINNIYELAQ
-496 QQDQHSSDIKT
+496 QQDQHASDIKT

-517 DLSGRLI
+517 ELSGH
-524 DQKADLTKDIKTLEN
+524 
-539 NVEEGL
+539 
-545 LDLSG
+545 
-550 RLIDQKADLT
+550 LIDQKADLT

-628 ASSANTDRIATAEL
+628 ASSE
-642 GIAENKKDAQIAKAQ
+642 
-657 ANENKDGIAKN
+657 
-668 QADIQLHDKKIT
+668 
-680 NLGILHSMVA
+680 
-690 RAVGNNTQ
+690 NTQ
-698 GVATNKAD
+698 N

-844 ILQNDRLNQ
+844 ILQHDRLNR

>member
-12 AGHLVACSEF
+12 AGHSVACSEF

-33 SLLIVGILGM
+33 SLLIVGALGM
-43 ATTASAAQKAGNIT
+43 ATTESAQA
-57 NKISGGGHTVNGTYL
+57 
-72 TISGGGHT
+72 
-80 VNGTYL
+80 
-86 TISGGG
+86 
-92 HNTANGTYL
+92 ANG
-101 TISGGGHNTANGTYL
+101 
-116 TIGGGSYN
+116 
-124 TVEGTHSTIVGGF
+124 
-137 SNQAKGTYSTI
+137 KGM
-148 VGGFANQAKGT
+148 

-166 NDNEAIGEYS
+166 DKNEANNTYSTVGGGYYNEAKGDSSTIGGGYYNEANGDSSTIGGGFYNEAKGESSTIGGGDNNSATGMYS
-176 TIVGG
+176 TIGGGDNNSATGRYSTIAGGWLNQATGHSSTVAGGWLNQATNENSTVGG
-181 NENIAKG
+181 GRFNQATG
-188 NNSTVAGGYKNEAT
+188 RNSTVAGGYKNKAT
-202 GQYSTI
+202 GVDSTI
-208 AGGRKNQ
+208 AGGRNNQ
-215 ATGNGSFAA
+215 ANGIGSFAA
-224 GVENKANAD
+224 GIDNQANA
-233 NAVALGNKNSIAGE
+233 NNTVALGNKNIIKGKD
-247 NSVAIGSNNTVET
+247 SVAIGSNNTVET
-260 GKNNVFILGSDT
+260 GKENVFILGSNTKDAH
-272 TGVQSNS
+272 SNS
-279 VLLGNKT
+279 VLLGNET
-286 AGKEATAVSSAKV
+286 TGKAATTVENAKV
-299 NGLTLENFA
+299 GGLSLTGFVGA
-308 GVSKTGNGTV
+308 SKANTNNGTV
-318 SVGSKDKERQ
+318 SVGKQGKERQ
-328 IVNVGAGDI
+328 IVNVGAGQIRAD
-337 SATSTDAVN
+337 STDAVN
-346 GSQLYA
+346 GSQLHA
-352 LATAVAKNKVETLA
+352 LATAVDAEFRTLTQTQNALIEQGEAINQELEGLADYTNAQDEKILKNQTDITANKTAIEQNFNRTVTNGFEIEKNK
-366 NRADV
+366 
-371 QELKRKQ
+371 
-378 ESDIKDVVKMQNAI
+378 
-392 AEQADK
+392 
-398 NKNHI
+398 
-403 QDLAK
+403 
-408 AQLAGVAVM
+408 AG
-417 EELNKHVEDLY
+417 
-428 EATNDN
+428 
-434 LDKISQLDGAV
+434 
-445 FNNTQNIAKN
+445 IAKN
-455 SNHIKTLESNVEEGL
+455 QADIQTLENDVGKEL
-470 LDLSGRLLDQKAD
+470 LNLSGRLLDQKAD
-483 IDNNINNIYELAQ
+483 
-496 QQDQHSSDIKT
+496 
-507 LKNNVEEGLL
+507 
-517 DLSGRLI
+517 
-524 DQKADLTKDIKTLEN
+524 LTKDIKALEN
-539 NVEEGL
+539 
-545 LDLSG
+545 
-550 RLIDQKADLT
+550 
-560 KDIKTLESNV
+560 NV

-589 KNQADIAQ
+589 KNQA
-597 NQTDI
+597 DI

-844 ILQNDRLNQ
+844 ILQNDRLNR

-869 YALKEQGQHFN
+869 YALKEQGQYFN
-880 NRISAVERQTAGGI
+880 SRISAVERQTAGGI
-894 ANAIAIATLPSPS
+894 ANAIAIATLPSPN

-925 AVSLGAAGL
+925 AVSLGAAGS

>member
-22 AKGHTKKAVLG
+22 AKGHTKKVVLG

-43 ATTASAAQKAGNIT
+43 ATTASAQQKQANGAYIGSGVGHEA
-57 NKISGGGHTVNGTYL
+57 KGKYSFVGSGVGHEAKGDYSFVGGGNE
-72 TISGGGHT
+72 
-80 VNGTYL
+80 NK
-86 TISGGG
+86 
-92 HNTANGTYL
+92 AD
-101 TISGGGHNTANGTYL
+101 
-116 TIGGGSYN
+116 
-124 TVEGTHSTIVGGF
+124 
-137 SNQAKGTYSTI
+137 
-148 VGGFANQAKGT
+148 GT

-166 NDNEAIGEYS
+166 DDNTAEGMHS

-181 NENIAKG
+181 RKNQAQG
-188 NNSTVAGGYKNEAT
+188 RYSTVAGGYKNEAK
-202 GQYSTI
+202 GENSTV
-208 AGGRKNQ
+208 AGGYDNR
-215 ATGNGSFAA
+215 ATGKNSFAA
-224 GVENKANAD
+224 GVENKANAE
-233 NAVALGNKNSIAGE
+233 NAVVVGKKNSIDGE
-247 NSVAIGSNNTVET
+247 NSVAIGSNNTVEKGQT
-260 GKNNVFILGSDT
+260 NVFILGSGT
-272 TGVQSNS
+272 TGVTSNS

-286 AGKEATAVSSAKV
+286 AGKQATTVKNAEVD
-299 NGLTLENFA
+299 GLSLTGFA
-308 GVSKTGNGTV
+308 GVSKVANGVV
-318 SVGSKDKERQ
+318 SVGSEKNERQ
-328 IVNVGAGDI
+328 IVNVGAGEI

-346 GSQLYA
+346 GSQLHA
-352 LATAVAKNKVETLA
+352 LATVVAKNKADIATNKAATLV

-378 ESDIKDVVKMQNAI
+378 ENDIKDVVKMQNAI
-392 AEQADK
+392 AEQADI

-417 EELNKHVEDLY
+417 EELDKHVEDLY
-428 EATNDN
+428 EATNEN

-445 FNNTQNIAKN
+445 FNNTQNIEDLVAYNELQDAYAKQQTEAIDALNKASSENTQNIAKN
-455 SNHIKTLESNVEEGL
+455 SNHIKTLENNVEEEL
-470 LDLSGRLLDQKAD
+470 LNLSGRLIDQKAD

-524 DQKADLTKDIKTLEN
+524 DQKAD
-539 NVEEGL
+539 
-545 LDLSG
+545 
-550 RLIDQKADLT
+550 
-560 KDIKTLESNV
+560 
-570 EEGLLD
+570 
-576 LSGRLI
+576 
-582 DQKADIA
+582 
-589 KNQADIAQ
+589 
-597 NQTDI
+597 
-602 QDLAAYNELQDQ
+602 
-614 YAQKQTEAIDALNK
+614 
-628 ASSANTDRIATAEL
+628 
-642 GIAENKKDAQIAKAQ
+642 
-657 ANENKDGIAKN
+657 IAKN

-844 ILQNDRLNQ
+844 ILQNDRLNR

>member
-1 MNKIYKVKKNA
+1 MKELDKEV
-12 AGHLVACSEF
+12 G
-22 AKGHTKKAVLG
+22 VLSRDIG
-33 SLLIVGILGM
+33 SLHDDV
-43 ATTASAAQKAGNIT
+43 
-57 NKISGGGHTVNGTYL
+57 
-72 TISGGGHT
+72 
-80 VNGTYL
+80 
-86 TISGGG
+86 
-92 HNTANGTYL
+92 
-101 TISGGGHNTANGTYL
+101 
-116 TIGGGSYN
+116 
-124 TVEGTHSTIVGGF
+124 
-137 SNQAKGTYSTI
+137 
-148 VGGFANQAKGT
+148 
-159 HSTIGGG
+159 
-166 NDNEAIGEYS
+166 
-176 TIVGG
+176 
-181 NENIAKG
+181 
-188 NNSTVAGGYKNEAT
+188 
-202 GQYSTI
+202 
-208 AGGRKNQ
+208 
-215 ATGNGSFAA
+215 
-224 GVENKANAD
+224 AD
-233 NAVALGNKNSIAGE
+233 NQ
-247 NSVAIGSNNTVET
+247 
-260 GKNNVFILGSDT
+260 D
-272 TGVQSNS
+272 
-279 VLLGNKT
+279 
-286 AGKEATAVSSAKV
+286 
-299 NGLTLENFA
+299 
-308 GVSKTGNGTV
+308 
-318 SVGSKDKERQ
+318 
-328 IVNVGAGDI
+328 DI
-337 SATSTDAVN
+337 
-346 GSQLYA
+346 
-352 LATAVAKNKVETLA
+352 AKNKA
-366 NRADV
+366 
-371 QELKRKQ
+371 
-378 ESDIKDVVKMQNAI
+378 
-392 AEQADK
+392 
-398 NKNHI
+398 
-403 QDLAK
+403 
-408 AQLAGVAVM
+408 
-417 EELNKHVEDLY
+417 
-428 EATNDN
+428 
-434 LDKISQLDGAV
+434 
-445 FNNTQNIAKN
+445 
-455 SNHIKTLESNVEEGL
+455 
-470 LDLSGRLLDQKAD
+470 
-483 IDNNINNIYELAQ
+483 
-496 QQDQHSSDIKT
+496 
-507 LKNNVEEGLL
+507 
-517 DLSGRLI
+517 
-524 DQKADLTKDIKTLEN
+524 DIKTLEN
-539 NVEEGL
+539 NVEEEL
-545 LDLSG
+545 L
-550 RLIDQKADLT
+550 
-560 KDIKTLESNV
+560 N
-570 EEGLLD
+570 

-602 QDLAAYNELQDQ
+602 QDLAAYNELQDA
-614 YAQKQTEAIDALNK
+614 YAKQQTEAIDALNK

-657 ANENKDGIAKN
+657 ANENKDG
-668 QADIQLHDKKIT
+668 
-680 NLGILHSMVA
+680 
-690 RAVGNNTQ
+690 
-698 GVATNKAD
+698 

-844 ILQNDRLNQ
+844 ILQHDRLNR

>member
-22 AKGHTKKAVLG
+22 AKGHTKKVVLG

-43 ATTASAAQKAGNIT
+43 ATTASAQQKQANGAYIGSGVGHEA
-57 NKISGGGHTVNGTYL
+57 KGKYSFVGSGVGHEAKGDYSFVGGGNE
-72 TISGGGHT
+72 
-80 VNGTYL
+80 NK
-86 TISGGG
+86 
-92 HNTANGTYL
+92 AD
-101 TISGGGHNTANGTYL
+101 
-116 TIGGGSYN
+116 
-124 TVEGTHSTIVGGF
+124 
-137 SNQAKGTYSTI
+137 
-148 VGGFANQAKGT
+148 GT

-166 NDNEAIGEYS
+166 DDNTAEGMHS

-181 NENIAKG
+181 RKNQAQG
-188 NNSTVAGGYKNEAT
+188 RYSTVAGGYKNEAK
-202 GQYSTI
+202 GENSTV
-208 AGGRKNQ
+208 AGGYDNR
-215 ATGNGSFAA
+215 ATGKNSFAA
-224 GVENKANAD
+224 GVENKANAE
-233 NAVALGNKNSIAGE
+233 NAVVVGKKNSIDGE
-247 NSVAIGSNNTVET
+247 NSVAIGSNNTVEKGQT
-260 GKNNVFILGSDT
+260 NVFILGSGT
-272 TGVQSNS
+272 TGVTSNS

-286 AGKEATAVSSAKV
+286 AGKQATTVKNAEVD
-299 NGLTLENFA
+299 GLSLTGFA
-308 GVSKTGNGTV
+308 GVSKVANGVV
-318 SVGSKDKERQ
+318 SVGSEKNERQ
-328 IVNVGAGDI
+328 IVNVGAGEI

-346 GSQLYA
+346 GSQLHA
-352 LATAVAKNKVETLA
+352 LATVVAKNKADIATNKAATLV

-378 ESDIKDVVKMQNAI
+378 ENDIKDVVKMQNAI
-392 AEQADK
+392 AEQADI

-417 EELNKHVEDLY
+417 EELDKHVEDLY
-428 EATNDN
+428 EATNEN

-445 FNNTQNIAKN
+445 FNNTQNIEDLVAYNELQDAYAKQQTEAIDALNKASSENTQNIAKN
-455 SNHIKTLESNVEEGL
+455 SNHIKTLENNVEEEL
-470 LDLSGRLLDQKAD
+470 LNLSGRLIDQKAD

-524 DQKADLTKDIKTLEN
+524 DQKAD
-539 NVEEGL
+539 
-545 LDLSG
+545 
-550 RLIDQKADLT
+550 
-560 KDIKTLESNV
+560 
-570 EEGLLD
+570 
-576 LSGRLI
+576 
-582 DQKADIA
+582 
-589 KNQADIAQ
+589 
-597 NQTDI
+597 
-602 QDLAAYNELQDQ
+602 
-614 YAQKQTEAIDALNK
+614 
-628 ASSANTDRIATAEL
+628 
-642 GIAENKKDAQIAKAQ
+642 
-657 ANENKDGIAKN
+657 IAKN

-734 IKTLAKV
+734 IKTLAKA

-844 ILQNDRLNQ
+844 ILQHDRLNR

>member
-12 AGHLVACSEF
+12 AGHSVACSEF

-43 ATTASAAQKAGNIT
+43 ATTASAQKAGNTT
-57 NKISGGGHTVNGTYL
+57 NKISGGDN
-72 TISGGGHT
+72 
-80 VNGTYL
+80 
-86 TISGGG
+86 
-92 HNTANGTYL
+92 NTAK
-101 TISGGGHNTANGTYL
+101 GTYL
-116 TIGGGSYN
+116 TIGGGDNN
-124 TVEGTHSTIVGGF
+124 T
-137 SNQAKGTYSTI
+137 AKGIY
-148 VGGFANQAKGT
+148 
-159 HSTIGGG
+159 STIGGG
-166 NDNEAIGEYS
+166 GYNEATNQYS
-176 TIVGG
+176 TIGGGGYNQAKGRNSTVAGGYKNEATNQYSTIGGGANNTAKGIYSTIGGGGYNQATIENSTVGG
-181 NENIAKG
+181 GGYNQAKG
-188 NNSTVAGGYKNEAT
+188 RNSTVAGGYKNEAT
-202 GQYSTI
+202 GADSTI

-215 ATGNGSFAA
+215 ATGEGSFAA
-224 GVENKANAD
+224 GIDNKANAK
-233 NAVALGNKNSIAGE
+233 NAVALGNKNSIEGT
-247 NSVAIGSNNTVET
+247 NSVAIGSNNTVKT
-260 GKNNVFILGSDT
+260 GQENVFILGSNT
-272 TGVQSNS
+272 KNAQSGS
-279 VLLGNKT
+279 VLLGHNT
-286 AGKEATAVSSAKV
+286 AGKKATAVNDATV
-299 NGLTLENFA
+299 NGLTLKNFA
-308 GVSKTGNGTV
+308 GTSATNGVV
-318 SVGSKDKERQ
+318 SVGHAGGERQ
-328 IVNVGAGDI
+328 IVNVGAGRI
-337 SATSTDAVN
+337 SKDSTDAVN
-346 GSQLYA
+346 GSQLHA
-352 LATAVAKNKVETLA
+352 LATVVAQNKA
-366 NRADV
+366 
-371 QELKRKQ
+371 
-378 ESDIKDVVKMQNAI
+378 DIKDLDDEVG
-392 AEQADK
+392 
-398 NKNHI
+398 
-403 QDLAK
+403 L
-408 AQLAGVAVM
+408 LG
-417 EELNKHVEDLY
+417 EEINSLEG
-428 EATNDN
+428 E
-434 LDKISQLDGAV
+434 I
-445 FNNTQNIAKN
+445 FNNQDAIAKN
-455 SNHIKTLESNVEEGL
+455 QADIKTLESNVEEGL

-524 DQKADLTKDIKTLEN
+524 DQKAD
-539 NVEEGL
+539 
-545 LDLSG
+545 
-550 RLIDQKADLT
+550 
-560 KDIKTLESNV
+560 
-570 EEGLLD
+570 
-576 LSGRLI
+576 
-582 DQKADIA
+582 
-589 KNQADIAQ
+589 
-597 NQTDI
+597 
-602 QDLAAYNELQDQ
+602 
-614 YAQKQTEAIDALNK
+614 
-628 ASSANTDRIATAEL
+628 
-642 GIAENKKDAQIAKAQ
+642 
-657 ANENKDGIAKN
+657 IAKN

-844 ILQNDRLNQ
+844 ILQNDRLNR

>member
-43 ATTASAAQKAGNIT
+43 ATTASAQKTIAHKGKGEYSIVGDGKDNEANGNYST
-57 NKISGGGHTVNGTYL
+57 VGGGDY
-72 TISGGGHT
+72 
-80 VNGTYL
+80 
-86 TISGGG
+86 
-92 HNTANGTYL
+92 
-101 TISGGGHNTANGTYL
+101 
-116 TIGGGSYN
+116 
-124 TVEGTHSTIVGGF
+124 
-137 SNQAKGTYSTI
+137 NQA
-148 VGGFANQAKGT
+148 NGT

-166 NDNEAIGEYS
+166 YF
-176 TIVGG
+176 
-181 NENIAKG
+181 NIAEG
-188 NNSTVAGGYKNEAT
+188 TH
-202 GQYSTI
+202 STI
-208 AGGRKNQ
+208 AGGYDNRAK
-215 ATGNGSFAA
+215 GEGSFAA
-224 GVENKANAD
+224 GIKNQANAD
-233 NAVALGNKNSIAGE
+233 NAVAVGKENVINGD
-247 NSVAIGSNNTVET
+247 NSVAIGSKNTVE
-260 GKNNVFILGSDT
+260 KDQENVFILGSNT
-272 TGVQSNS
+272 SGAQSNS
-279 VLLGNKT
+279 VLLGDKT
-286 AGKEATAVSSAKV
+286 TGKKASPVSSATV
-299 NGLTLENFA
+299 GNLNLTGFA
-308 GVSKTGNGTV
+308 GVSNANSGTV
-318 SVGSKDKERQ
+318 SVGSENNERQ
-328 IVNVGAGDI
+328 IVNVGAGNI
-337 SATSTDAVN
+337 NANSTDAVN

-352 LATAVAKNKVETLA
+352 LGTAVAKNKADITKNTENIKNLEVATLG
-366 NRADV
+366 NHADV

-378 ESDIKDVVKMQNAI
+378 ESDIKDVVEMQNAI
-392 AEQADK
+392 AEQADI

-408 AQLAGVAVM
+408 AQLAGVTVM

-550 RLIDQKADLT
+550 RLIDQKAD
-560 KDIKTLESNV
+560 
-570 EEGLLD
+570 
-576 LSGRLI
+576 
-582 DQKADIA
+582 IA

-602 QDLAAYNELQDQ
+602 QDLAAYNELQDA
-614 YAQKQTEAIDALNK
+614 YAKQQTDAIDALNK

-719 NIYELAQQQDQHSSD
+719 NIYELAQQQDRHSSD

-809 TTNKTAIEQN
+809 TTNKAAIEQN

-844 ILQNDRLNQ
+844 ILQNDRLNR

>member
-33 SLLIVGILGM
+33 SLLIVGALGM
-43 ATTASAAQKAGNIT
+43 ATTASAGLVSVGN
-57 NKISGGGHTVNGTYL
+57 NKINKDGGAYVSGGDYNQAEGNY
-72 TISGGGHT
+72 SF
-80 VNGTYL
+80 
-86 TISGGG
+86 
-92 HNTANGTYL
+92 
-101 TISGGGHNTANGTYL
+101 
-116 TIGGGSYN
+116 IGGGSDNEAKGDYS
-124 TVEGTHSTIVGGF
+124 TVGGGIANEAKGNHSTASGGF
-137 SNQAKGTYSTI
+137 TNKAKGNYSTVAGGAKNEANGDYSTI
-148 VGGFANQAKGT
+148 A
-159 HSTIGGG
+159 GGG
-166 NDNEAIGEYS
+166 NNQATNENS
-176 TIVGG
+176 TVGG
-181 NENIAKG
+181 GRHNQATG
-188 NNSTVAGGYKNEAT
+188 NNSTVAGGSHNQAT
-202 GQYSTI
+202 GRNSTV
-208 AGGRKNQ
+208 AGGSHNQ
-215 ATGNGSFAA
+215 ATGRNSTVAGGYDNRATGNGSFAA
-224 GVENKANAD
+224 GVENKANAE
-233 NAVALGNKNSIAGE
+233 NAVALGKNNTINGD
-247 NSVAIGSNNTVET
+247 NSVAIGSNNAVNQNQT
-260 GKNNVFILGSDT
+260 NVFILGSNT
-272 TGVQSNS
+272 KGAQSNS
-279 VLLGNKT
+279 VLLGHNT
-286 AGKEATAVSSAKV
+286 AGKTATAVSKATV
-299 NGLTLENFA
+299 NNLNLEGFA
-308 GVSKTGNGTV
+308 GASGANGVV
-318 SVGSKDKERQ
+318 SVGDEKNERQ
-328 IVNVGAGDI
+328 IVNVGAGQI

-346 GSQLYA
+346 GSQLHA
-352 LATAVAKNKVETLA
+352 LAKAVAKNKADITKNTDNIRDLKVATLG
-366 NRADV
+366 NHADV
-371 QELKRKQ
+371 QKLKRKQ
-378 ESDIKDVVKMQNAI
+378 ENDIKEVVKMQNAI
-392 AEQADK
+392 AEQADI

-408 AQLAGVAVM
+408 AQLAGATVM
-417 EELNKHVEDLY
+417 EELDKHVEDLY
-428 EATNDN
+428 EATNEN

-445 FNNTQNIAKN
+445 FNNTQNIEDLVAYNELQDAYAKQQTEAIDALNKASSENTQNIAKN
-455 SNHIKTLESNVEEGL
+455 SNHIKTLENNVEEEL
-470 LDLSGRLLDQKAD
+470 LNLSGRLIDQKAD

-507 LKNNVEEGLL
+507 LKN
-517 DLSGRLI
+517 
-524 DQKADLTKDIKTLEN
+524 
-539 NVEEGL
+539 
-545 LDLSG
+545 
-550 RLIDQKADLT
+550 
-560 KDIKTLESNV
+560 NV

-628 ASSANTDRIATAEL
+628 ASSE
-642 GIAENKKDAQIAKAQ
+642 
-657 ANENKDGIAKN
+657 
-668 QADIQLHDKKIT
+668 
-680 NLGILHSMVA
+680 
-690 RAVGNNTQ
+690 NTQ
-698 GVATNKAD
+698 N
-706 IAKNQADIANNIK
+706 IAKNQADIANNIN

-794 ADVQDK
+794 ADIQDK

-844 ILQNDRLNQ
+844 ILQNDRLNR

>member
-43 ATTASAAQKAGNIT
+43 ATTASAQQNLSNTNNKANSKDGAHI
-57 NKISGGGHTVNGTYL
+57 GGGSDNE
-72 TISGGGHT
+72 
-80 VNGTYL
+80 
-86 TISGGG
+86 
-92 HNTANGTYL
+92 ANGKY
-101 TISGGGHNTANGTYL
+101 S
-116 TIGGGSYN
+116 TIGGGDSN
-124 TVEGTHSTIVGGF
+124 TATG
-137 SNQAKGTYSTI
+137 K
-148 VGGFANQAKGT
+148 

-166 NDNEAIGEYS
+166 FFNEATNEYS
-176 TIVGG
+176 TIGGGDNNGAKGKYSTIGGGLFNEATNQYSTIGGGDSNSATGRYSTIAGGRDNQATTENSTVGG
-181 NENIAKG
+181 GGLNQATG
-188 NNSTVAGGYKNEAT
+188 RNSTVAGGYKNEAT
-202 GQYSTI
+202 GTDSTI
-208 AGGRKNQ
+208 AGGRNNQ
-215 ATGNGSFAA
+215 AQGAGSFAA
-224 GVENKANAD
+224 GVDNQANAD
-233 NAVALGNKNSIAGE
+233 NTVALGKKNIIQGKD
-247 NSVAIGSNNTVET
+247 SVAIGSNNTVKQNQT
-260 GKNNVFILGSDT
+260 NVFILGSNT
-272 TGVQSNS
+272 KNAQSGS
-279 VLLGNKT
+279 VLLGNNT
-286 AGKEATAVSSAKV
+286 AGKAATTVNNAKV

-308 GVSKTGNGTV
+308 GTSAKNGVV
-318 SVGSKDKERQ
+318 SVGYEGGERQ
-328 IVNVGAGDI
+328 IVNVGAGEI
-337 SATSTDAVN
+337 SKDSTDAVN
-346 GSQLYA
+346 GSQLHA
-352 LATAVAKNKVETLA
+352 LATVVAQNKA
-366 NRADV
+366 
-371 QELKRKQ
+371 
-378 ESDIKDVVKMQNAI
+378 DIKDLDDEVG
-392 AEQADK
+392 
-398 NKNHI
+398 
-403 QDLAK
+403 L
-408 AQLAGVAVM
+408 LG
-417 EELNKHVEDLY
+417 EEINSLEG
-428 EATNDN
+428 E
-434 LDKISQLDGAV
+434 I
-445 FNNTQNIAKN
+445 FNNQDAIAKN
-455 SNHIKTLESNVEEGL
+455 QADIKTLESNVEEEL
-470 LDLSGRLLDQKAD
+470 LNLSGRLIDQKAD

-507 LKNNVEEGLL
+507 LKN
-517 DLSGRLI
+517 
-524 DQKADLTKDIKTLEN
+524 
-539 NVEEGL
+539 
-545 LDLSG
+545 
-550 RLIDQKADLT
+550 
-560 KDIKTLESNV
+560 NV

-628 ASSANTDRIATAEL
+628 ASSE
-642 GIAENKKDAQIAKAQ
+642 
-657 ANENKDGIAKN
+657 
-668 QADIQLHDKKIT
+668 
-680 NLGILHSMVA
+680 
-690 RAVGNNTQ
+690 NTQ
-698 GVATNKAD
+698 N

-844 ILQNDRLNQ
+844 ILQNDRLNR

>member
-12 AGHLVACSEF
+12 AGHSVACSEF

-43 ATTASAAQKAGNIT
+43 ATTASAQQPNNQKLAEGVHI
-57 NKISGGGHTVNGTYL
+57 GGGDENQAKGKY
-72 TISGGGHT
+72 S
-80 VNGTYL
+80 
-86 TISGGG
+86 
-92 HNTANGTYL
+92 
-101 TISGGGHNTANGTYL
+101 
-116 TIGGGSYN
+116 TIGGGY
-124 TVEGTHSTIVGGF
+124 
-137 SNQAKGTYSTI
+137 SNVTEAKGEYSTI
-148 VGGFANQAKGT
+148 GGGFFNQAIGHYSTVGGGSTNEAIGK

-166 NDNEAIGEYS
+166 FTNEAKGEY
-176 TIVGG
+176 
-181 NENIAKG
+181 
-188 NNSTVAGGYKNEAT
+188 STVAGGANNKAIGKHSTVGGGNGNKAE
-202 GQYSTI
+202 GIDSTI
-208 AGGRKNQ
+208 AGGRDNQ
-215 ATGNGSFAA
+215 ATGEGSFAA
-224 GVENKANAD
+224 GIDNKANAK
-233 NAVALGNKNSIAGE
+233 NAVALGNKNTIAGN
-247 NSVAIGSNNTVET
+247 NSVAIGSNNTIDGS
-260 GKNNVFILGSDT
+260 GKENVFILGSGT
-272 TGVQSNS
+272 SGVQSNS

-286 AGKEATAVSSAKV
+286 TGKVATTVKHATV

-308 GVSKTGNGTV
+308 GASQVSNGTV
-318 SVGSKDKERQ
+318 SVGSQGEERQ
-328 IVNVGAGDI
+328 IVNVGAGEI
-337 SATSTDAVN
+337 TAGSTDAVN

-352 LATAVAKNKVETLA
+352 LASTIDKEVSDINEEVGALVDDVANNQADIQDLDKEVGVLSRDIGSLHDDVADNQDDIAKNKA
-366 NRADV
+366 
-371 QELKRKQ
+371 
-378 ESDIKDVVKMQNAI
+378 DIKGLNKEVKELDKEVGVLSRDIGSLHDDVATN
-392 AEQADK
+392 QAD
-398 NKNHI
+398 
-403 QDLAK
+403 
-408 AQLAGVAVM
+408 
-417 EELNKHVEDLY
+417 
-428 EATNDN
+428 
-434 LDKISQLDGAV
+434 
-445 FNNTQNIAKN
+445 IAKN
-455 SNHIKTLESNVEEGL
+455 
-470 LDLSGRLLDQKAD
+470 QA
-483 IDNNINNIYELAQ
+483 
-496 QQDQHSSDIKT
+496 
-507 LKNNVEEGLL
+507 
-517 DLSGRLI
+517 
-524 DQKADLTKDIKTLEN
+524 DIKTLEN
-539 NVEEGL
+539 NVEEEL
-545 LDLSG
+545 L
-550 RLIDQKADLT
+550 
-560 KDIKTLESNV
+560 N
-570 EEGLLD
+570 

-602 QDLAAYNELQDQ
+602 QDLAAYNELQDA
-614 YAQKQTEAIDALNK
+614 YAKQQTEAIDALNK

-657 ANENKDGIAKN
+657 ANENKDG
-668 QADIQLHDKKIT
+668 
-680 NLGILHSMVA
+680 
-690 RAVGNNTQ
+690 
-698 GVATNKAD
+698 

-844 ILQNDRLNQ
+844 ILQHDRLNR

>member
-43 ATTASAAQKAGNIT
+43 ATTASAQVTSSKGTGAHIGVNNNNEAPGNYSFI
-57 NKISGGGHTVNGTYL
+57 GGGRYNKAKSTY
-72 TISGGGHT
+72 S
-80 VNGTYL
+80 
-86 TISGGG
+86 
-92 HNTANGTYL
+92 
-101 TISGGGHNTANGTYL
+101 
-116 TIGGGSYN
+116 TIGGGLFNEATNEY
-124 TVEGTHSTIVGGF
+124 STIVGGGY
-137 SNQAKGTYSTI
+137 NKAKGTYSTI
-148 VGGFANQAKGT
+148 GGGYNNEAKGEK
-159 HSTIGGG
+159 STIGGG
-166 NDNEAIGEYS
+166 DDNIATGDYS
-176 TIVGG
+176 TIGG
-181 NENIAKG
+181 GDENEAKG
-188 NNSTVAGGYKNEAT
+188 KYSTIGGGYQNQAEGEKSTIAGGYKNEAK
-202 GQYSTI
+202 GI
-208 AGGRKNQ
+208 
-215 ATGNGSFAA
+215 GSFAA
-224 GVENKANAD
+224 GIENKANAD
-233 NAVALGNKNSIAGE
+233 NAVALGKENNIEGK
-247 NSVAIGSNNTVET
+247 NSVAIGSNNTIDS
-260 GKNNVFILGSDT
+260 GKQDVFILGSNTDT
-272 TGVQSNS
+272 ADAQSGS
-279 VLLGNKT
+279 VLLGNET
-286 AGKEATAVSSAKV
+286 AGKQATTVENAEVG
-299 NGLTLENFA
+299 GLSLTGFA
-308 GVSKTGNGTV
+308 GASKANNGTV
-318 SVGSKDKERQ
+318 SVGKQGKERQ
-328 IVNVGAGDI
+328 IVHVGAGNI
-337 SATSTDAVN
+337 SADSTDAVN
-346 GSQLYA
+346 GSQLHA
-352 LATAVAKNKVETLA
+352 LATVVDDNQYDIVN
-366 NRADV
+366 NRADILNN
-371 QELKRKQ
+371 QD
-378 ESDIKDVVKMQNAI
+378 DIKDLQKEVKGLDNEVGELSRDINSLHDDVADN
-392 AEQADK
+392 QADIK
-398 NKNHI
+398 
-403 QDLAK
+403 DLDNEV
-408 AQLAGVAVM
+408 GVLSRDINSLHDDVAD
-417 EELNKHVEDLY
+417 NQADIKDLDN
-428 EATNDN
+428 EVGVLSRDIGSLHDDVATNQAD
-434 LDKISQLDGAV
+434 
-445 FNNTQNIAKN
+445 IAKN
-455 SNHIKTLESNVEEGL
+455 QADIKTLENNVEEEL
-470 LDLSGRLLDQKAD
+470 LNLSGRLLDQKAD

-524 DQKADLTKDIKTLEN
+524 DQKADIT
-539 NVEEGL
+539 
-545 LDLSG
+545 
-550 RLIDQKADLT
+550 
-560 KDIKTLESNV
+560 
-570 EEGLLD
+570 
-576 LSGRLI
+576 
-582 DQKADIA
+582 

-602 QDLAAYNELQDQ
+602 QDLAAYNELQDA
-614 YAQKQTEAIDALNK
+614 YAKQQTEAIDALNK

-809 TTNKTAIEQN
+809 ITNKTAIEQN

-844 ILQNDRLNQ
+844 ILQNDRLNR

-859 HQDQKIDQLG
+859 RQDQKIDQLG

>member
-43 ATTASAAQKAGNIT
+43 ATTASAQQNTNQKQATGA
-57 NKISGGGHTVNGTYL
+57 H
-72 TISGGGHT
+72 
-80 VNGTYL
+80 
-86 TISGGG
+86 
-92 HNTANGTYL
+92 
-101 TISGGGHNTANGTYL
+101 
-116 TIGGGSYN
+116 IGGGAYN
-124 TVEGTHSTIVGGF
+124 T
-137 SNQAKGTYSTI
+137 AKGEY
-148 VGGFANQAKGT
+148 
-159 HSTIGGG
+159 STIGGG
-166 NDNEAIGEYS
+166 DTNEVTGKYSTIGGGFINEAKGEYS
-176 TIVGG
+176 TIGGGEYNRAKGRYSTIAGGRNNQATKENSTVGG
-181 NENIAKG
+181 GRLNQATGYNSTVAGGGNNQATQENSTVGGGGLNRAIG
-188 NNSTVAGGYKNEAT
+188 HNSTVAGGYNNEAT
-202 GQYSTI
+202 GTDSTI
-208 AGGRKNQ
+208 AGGRRNQ
-215 ATGNGSFAA
+215 ATGKGSFAA
-224 GVENKANAD
+224 GVDNQANAE
-233 NAVALGNKNSIAGE
+233 NAVALGNKNIINGD
-247 NSVAIGSNNTVET
+247 NSVAIGSNNNVKQNQT
-260 GKNNVFILGSDT
+260 NVFILGSKT
-272 TGVQSNS
+272 SGVQSNS
-279 VLLGNKT
+279 VLLGNET
-286 AGKEATAVSSAKV
+286 AGKAATTVENATVG
-299 NGLTLENFA
+299 GLSLTGFA
-308 GVSKTGNGTV
+308 GKSKAENGVV
-318 SVGSKDKERQ
+318 SVGHAGGERQ
-328 IVNVGAGDI
+328 IVNVGAGQIRAD
-337 SATSTDAVN
+337 STDAVN
-346 GSQLYA
+346 GSQLHA
-352 LATAVAKNKVETLA
+352 LATAVDAEFRTLTQTQNALIEQGEAINQELEGLADYTNAQDEKILKNQTDITANKTAIEQNFNRTVTNGFEIEKNK
-366 NRADV
+366 
-371 QELKRKQ
+371 
-378 ESDIKDVVKMQNAI
+378 
-392 AEQADK
+392 
-398 NKNHI
+398 
-403 QDLAK
+403 
-408 AQLAGVAVM
+408 AG
-417 EELNKHVEDLY
+417 
-428 EATNDN
+428 
-434 LDKISQLDGAV
+434 
-445 FNNTQNIAKN
+445 IAKN
-455 SNHIKTLESNVEEGL
+455 QADIQTLENDVGKEL
-470 LDLSGRLLDQKAD
+470 LNLSGRLLDQKAD

-524 DQKADLTKDIKTLEN
+524 DQKADIT
-539 NVEEGL
+539 
-545 LDLSG
+545 
-550 RLIDQKADLT
+550 
-560 KDIKTLESNV
+560 
-570 EEGLLD
+570 
-576 LSGRLI
+576 
-582 DQKADIA
+582 

-602 QDLAAYNELQDQ
+602 QDLAAYNELQDA
-614 YAQKQTEAIDALNK
+614 YAKQQTEAIDALNK
-628 ASSANTDRIATAEL
+628 ASSE
-642 GIAENKKDAQIAKAQ
+642 
-657 ANENKDGIAKN
+657 
-668 QADIQLHDKKIT
+668 
-680 NLGILHSMVA
+680 
-690 RAVGNNTQ
+690 NTQ
-698 GVATNKAD
+698 N

-809 TTNKTAIEQN
+809 TANKTAIEQN

-844 ILQNDRLNQ
+844 ILQHDRLNR